1 MSDKMKAQ
9 VYYKPG
15 VMKLE
20 ERDIPAIKD
29 DEVLVRVKACGICG
43 SDMAY
48 YFGKSALE
56 TPTGEG
62 PMILGHE
69 FSGDIAKIGANAAA
83 SGILKVGDRVLGN
96 PVQQCSACSQCA
108 QTNFNLC
115 ENKVTTGV
123 SVDGAFAEYV
133 VMRHTH
139 VLKIPDGVSYEEAS
153 LCEPLACACYGVK
166 KMDIKLGDFV
176 VLYGPGPIGL
186 MQTQLIHS
194 LGAGTLVVVGTR
206 DSGLKKAVSFGADKV
221 FNIRD
226 KNSSWYCSD
235 IVKAIDDLSGGKM
248 ADKVLVSTPAKE
260 ALQSALKVSGK
271 KSLIVYFGMPAD
283 KEILEVPL
291 LDVMMNDKT
300 LLVSWQAPNT
310 WDMAQKAMAYKKV
323 ELSSLVTHRFPL
335 AQLEDGLNLMNDPSK
350 TDKIKTVITI

>member
-9 VYYKPG
+9 VYYRPG

-20 ERDIPAIKD
+20 ERDIPVPKD

-43 SDMAY
+43 SDIAY
-48 YFGKSALE
+48 YFGKSPLE

-62 PMILGHE
+62 PMVLGHE
-69 FSGDIAKIGANAAA
+69 FAGDIAKVGAKVAA
-83 SGILKVGDRVLGN
+83 SDSLKVGDRVLGN
-96 PVQQCSACSQCA
+96 PVQQCNACPQCA
-108 QTNFNLC
+108 LTNFNLC

-133 VMRHTH
+133 VMRYTH

-153 LCEPLACACYGVK
+153 MCEPLACACYGVK

-176 VLYGPGPIGL
+176 VIFGPGPIGL
-186 MQTQLIHS
+186 MQAQLIRS
-194 LGAGTLVVVGTR
+194 LGAGTIVMVGVL
-206 DSGLKKAVSFGADKV
+206 DFGLKKALSLGVDKV
-221 FNIRD
+221 FNTLD
-226 KNSSWYCSD
+226 KNSPWYCGD
-235 IVKAIDDLSGGKM
+235 IIKAVGELSRGRM
-248 ADKVLVSTPAKE
+248 ADKVIVPTPAKE

-271 KSLIVYFGMPAD
+271 KSVIVYFGLPSD

-291 LDVMMNDKT
+291 LDLMVNDKS

-310 WDMAQKAMAYKKV
+310 WDMAQKAMANRKV
-323 ELSSLVTHRFPL
+323 ELASLITHRFPL
-335 AQLEDGLNLMNDPSK
+335 AQLEEGLKLMKDPSK
-350 TDKIKTVITI
+350 TDKIKTIITI